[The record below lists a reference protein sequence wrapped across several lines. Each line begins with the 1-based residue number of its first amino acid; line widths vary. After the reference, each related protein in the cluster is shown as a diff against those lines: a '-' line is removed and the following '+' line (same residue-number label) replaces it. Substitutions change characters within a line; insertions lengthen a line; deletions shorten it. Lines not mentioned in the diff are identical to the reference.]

1 MAKIL
6 IIDDDVGMRRTAS
19 RILRRGGHK
28 VVEAGDGVEGLC
40 IFRTELPDIVVSDI
54 VMPKKEGI
62 ETIVELRRENPALLI
77 LAISG
82 NLTGSTNYL
91 RFAEKLGANGTL
103 AKPFRAADLLREIN
117 NLMRR
122 PAPAP
127 NPYCGAPRLAST
139 ASSTLAK

>member
-127 NPYCGAPRLAST
+127 
-139 ASSTLAK
+139 

>member
-1 MAKIL
+1 MAKVL
-6 IIDDDVGMRRTAS
+6 IIDDDAGMRRTAG
-19 RILRRGGHK
+19 RMLRRGGHE
-28 VVEAGDGVEGLC
+28 VIEAEDGVEGLRV
-40 IFRTELPDIVVSDI
+40 FRTESPDIVVSDI

-91 RFAEKLGANGTL
+91 HFAERLGANGTL
-103 AKPFRAADLLREIN
+103 AKPFRAADLLREID

-122 PAPAP
+122 SAPAP
-127 NPYCGAPRLAST
+127 
-139 ASSTLAK
+139 

>member
-62 ETIVELRRENPALLI
+62 ETILELRRENPALLI

-127 NPYCGAPRLAST
+127 
-139 ASSTLAK
+139 

>member
-103 AKPFRAADLLREIN
+103 AKPFRAADLLREID

-122 PAPAP
+122 SAPAP
-127 NPYCGAPRLAST
+127 
-139 ASSTLAK
+139 

>member
-62 ETIVELRRENPALLI
+62 ETILELRRENPALLI

-91 RFAEKLGANGTL
+91 HFAEKLGANGTL

-127 NPYCGAPRLAST
+127 
-139 ASSTLAK
+139 

>member
-19 RILRRGGHK
+19 RILRCGGHK

-62 ETIVELRRENPALLI
+62 ETLVELRRENPALLI

-122 PAPAP
+122 SAPAP
-127 NPYCGAPRLAST
+127 
-139 ASSTLAK
+139 

>member
-91 RFAEKLGANGTL
+91 RFAERLGANRTL
-103 AKPFRAADLLREIN
+103 AKPFRAADLLREID

-122 PAPAP
+122 SAPAP
-127 NPYCGAPRLAST
+127 
-139 ASSTLAK
+139 

>member
-62 ETIVELRRENPALLI
+62 ETILELRRENPALLI

-103 AKPFRAADLLREIN
+103 AKPFRAADLLREID

-122 PAPAP
+122 SAPAP
-127 NPYCGAPRLAST
+127 
-139 ASSTLAK
+139 